1 MKEYIVPIIILISF
15 LILFWTHY
23 KAVQIGFDMGSKS
36 DFQKVQSSVKTSGKP
51 DVLYVPEPS
60 DLDKEALDYE

>member
-1 MKEYIVPIIILISF
+1 LKEYIVPIIILVSF
-15 LILFWTHY
+15 LILFWSHY
-23 KAVQIGFDMGSKS
+23 KAVKIGFDMGCKT
-36 DFQKVQSSVKTSGKP
+36 DFQKVQSAVKTSKP